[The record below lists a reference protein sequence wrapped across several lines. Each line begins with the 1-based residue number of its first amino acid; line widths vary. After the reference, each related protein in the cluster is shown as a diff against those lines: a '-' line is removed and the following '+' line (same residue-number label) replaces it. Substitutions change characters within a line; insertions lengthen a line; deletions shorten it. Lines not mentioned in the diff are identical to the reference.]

1 MQLRSISKLILF
13 FYHKMTIIAITG
25 YNGYRSA
32 FSKIVIATNEHYFNQ
47 SHLIDI
53 TNAEFV
59 VETINILISSNKYNY
74 NYNSIWDLIDI
85 HRVNKNFIIENAL
98 ELLTKKMDEMGQKFD
113 AICETIE
120 KCFIVKGSWEDDKT
134 IVELIKE
141 SIANK
146 GN

>member
-1 MQLRSISKLILF
+1 
-13 FYHKMTIIAITG
+13 MTIIAITG
-25 YNGYRSA
+25 YNGYKSA
-32 FSKIVIATNEHYFNQ
+32 FNKIEIATNKHYFNQ

-59 VETINILISSNKYNY
+59 VETINMLISSYKYNY
-74 NYNSIWDLIDI
+74 SGVWDLIDI

-120 KCFIVKGSWEDDKT
+120 KCFIVKDSWEDDKT
-134 IVELIKE
+134 VVELIKE
-141 SIANK
+141 LLTDK